1 MKSGME
7 RIKSPKMTITIT
19 NNYVVGEIALECHV
33 FDGLGDFWGRA
44 VGDAD
49 EIMRVVLQHFPVM
62 AP

>member
-33 FDGLGDFWGRA
+33 FWGRA